1 MKKMEV
7 YIMSITSFESHLK
20 KKELSQNSIS
30 SYLYTVNYFLNN
42 YDLAAES
49 LLEYKGYLVDNF
61 KPKTVNLR
69 IQALNSYFKFINRQD
84 LSLQTIK
91 LQQKTFLEDVVSYP
105 DYLFLKRKLR
115 NDSLKWHFLIWFLG
129 ATGARVGELV
139 KFKVEH
145 VQAGYFDIYAKGGKF
160 RRIYIPK
167 RLKNACLDW
176 LTSENRTSGY
186 LFLNR
191 DGQTITARGV
201 ARQLKNYAVKYD
213 LNPQVIYP
221 HSFRHMYAKRFLD
234 KHNDLALLADLM
246 GHESI
251 ETTRIY
257 LRRTASEQ
265 QALIDKIITW

>member
-1 MKKMEV
+1 MCIK
-7 YIMSITSFESHLK
+7 SFEEHLR

-30 SYLYTVNYFLNN
+30 SYLFTVKYFSEN
-42 YDLAAES
+42 YDLTLES

-69 IQALNSYFKFINRQD
+69 IQALNSYLKFIDQQD
-84 LSLQTIK
+84 LALQAIK
-91 LQQKTFLEDVVSYP
+91 LQQKPFLEDVISYP
-105 DYLFLKRKLR
+105 DYLFLKRSLR
-115 NDSLKWHFLIWFLG
+115 HDSQKWHFIVWFLG
-129 ATGARVGELV
+129 ATGARVSELM

-145 VQAGYFDIYAKGGKF
+145 VHAGYLDIYGKGGKY
-160 RRIYIPK
+160 RRVYIPR
-167 RLKNACLDW
+167 RLQNACLDW
-176 LTSENRTSGY
+176 LVAEARTTGY

-191 DGQTITARGV
+191 DQQVIGTRGI
-201 ARQLKNYAVKYD
+201 ARQLKKYAEKYG
-213 LNPQVIYP
+213 LNPHVIYP

-234 KHNDLALLADLM
+234 KHNDLSLLADLM

-265 QALIDKIITW
+265 RELIDKVVTW